1 MGDLRARLVKPVP
14 SLDGV
19 QADVVL
25 IEPNGDEYLVRCL
38 CRLDGSTE
46 IGGDPVVIAFLNEKY
61 GDQALCG
68 VAREAA
74 MKSLDAP

>member
-1 MGDLRARLVKPVP
+1 MGRLVTKFVRDLIARLLEPVAF
-14 SLDGV
+14 SEGV

-46 IGGDPVVIAFLNEKY
+46 IGGDPGVIALLDDKY
-61 GDQALCG
+61 
-68 VAREAA
+68 
-74 MKSLDAP
+74 